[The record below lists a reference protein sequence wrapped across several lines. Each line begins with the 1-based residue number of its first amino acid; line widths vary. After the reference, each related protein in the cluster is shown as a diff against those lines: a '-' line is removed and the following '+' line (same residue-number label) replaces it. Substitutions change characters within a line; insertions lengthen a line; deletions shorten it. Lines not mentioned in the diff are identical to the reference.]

1 MICGASH
8 QLWDRTVTDEIREA
22 TIRQALNELARH
34 IEFNH
39 TYQFSVEHET
49 VRVEDRYDEYR
60 VLIRIEEVKQ

>member
-1 MICGASH
+1 M
-8 QLWDRTVTDEIREA
+8 TDEIREA